1 MFENTVFHGG
11 TDSKQSP
18 AWNICSVT
26 SNQGLISM
34 FQKLFSS
41 LHDFSWAKSGG
52 TCSLP
57 LDTVWAPTTYLPTAS
72 PQKCQPCCNA
82 LLLYSTMDSGIHHYW
97 EFFPQNRRIR
107 NSPLTSHT
115 FMKKWNKFKL
125 KEATKIHYD
134 MDSSYTTYN
143 VCAIK
148 DVQDDRP
155 TTSKSVRHFKMMMQC
170 MLWIP
175 QI

>member
-1 MFENTVFHGG
+1 
-11 TDSKQSP
+11 
-18 AWNICSVT
+18 
-26 SNQGLISM
+26 
-34 FQKLFSS
+34 
-41 LHDFSWAKSGG
+41 
-52 TCSLP
+52 
-57 LDTVWAPTTYLPTAS
+57 
-72 PQKCQPCCNA
+72 
-82 LLLYSTMDSGIHHYW
+82 
-97 EFFPQNRRIR
+97 
-107 NSPLTSHT
+107 
-115 FMKKWNKFKL
+115 MKKLNKFKL

-155 TTSKSVRHFKMMMQC
+155 TTSKSVRHFKMTMQC